1 MTRIRHI
8 AFAAGDPGNLADFYS
23 AAFNMT
29 VTERGAAGDV
39 WLTDGYMDI
48 ALFPESAA
56 LPRGIRHF
64 GFALAPDEK
73 PAVDR
78 KLADRDCRTFDP
90 ATGLP
95 AVNRRFG
102 DDAVHDPD
110 GNRIDL
116 AARAD
121 PVPPVGARPRIQ
133 HLAFF
138 TERPDLLAG
147 FYCDVFGMTLTGV
160 TGRNAHWVTD
170 GYVNVALLFKRRDDQ
185 PRGINHFGFIIDAAA
200 KSEIYG
206 KLDDFGI
213 EVFQPGTNNDRP
225 FVEDGALDVEGN
237 RFDISTAVREIDEEM
252 ARPREGIKPLV
263 ATDG

>member
-8 AFAAGDPGNLADFYS
+8 AFAAGDPGELADFYTT
-23 AAFNMT
+23 AFGMA
-29 VTERGAAGDV
+29 VTERGGAGDV
-39 WLTDGYMDI
+39 WLTDGYMDV

-56 LPRGIRHF
+56 MPRGIRHF
-64 GFALAPDEK
+64 GFALAADEK
-73 PAVDR
+73 PDVYR
-78 KLADRDCRTFDP
+78 KLADRKRRTFSP
-90 ATGLP
+90 SAGL
-95 AVNRRFG
+95 AAGNRTFG
-102 DDAVHDPD
+102 EDAVHDPD

-121 PVPPVGARPRIQ
+121 ATPAVGARPRIQ

-138 TERPDLLAG
+138 TERPDLLAD

-185 PRGINHFGFIIDAAA
+185 PKGINHFGFIIDAAA

-225 FVEDGALDVEGN
+225 FVEDGALDIEGN

-252 ARPREGIKPLV
+252 ARPRDGIEPLV
-263 ATDG
+263 ATDS